1 MLAAREVMLR
11 HRWAPAV
18 FESRTDMPQT
28 LLGYY
33 DSMLRLMRQGGLSL
47 DLAHHAMHAL
57 GSRSIGF
64 SQELWVSEEEDPDP
78 GAMGAMIMQMSS
90 HYPDLADLLK
100 IVVHDPDSTLGG
112 CDDQFEFEFG
122 LDLLL
127 DGLERLRD
135 AEWRSSPEA
144 A

>member
-1 MLAAREVMLR
+1 
-11 HRWAPAV
+11 
-18 FESRTDMPQT
+18 
-28 LLGYY
+28 
-33 DSMLRLMRQGGLSL
+33 
-47 DLAHHAMHAL
+47 
-57 GSRSIGF
+57 
-64 SQELWVSEEEDPDP
+64 
-78 GAMGAMIMQMSS
+78 MSA
-90 HYPDLADLLK
+90 HYPDLTDLLK

-135 AEWRSSPEA
+135 AEWRSPEA